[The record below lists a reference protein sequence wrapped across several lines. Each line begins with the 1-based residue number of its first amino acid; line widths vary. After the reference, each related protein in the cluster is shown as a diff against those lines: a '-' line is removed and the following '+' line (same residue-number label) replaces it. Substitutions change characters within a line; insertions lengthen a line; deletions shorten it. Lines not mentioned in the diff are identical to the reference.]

1 MMKLWSV
8 VLVAMLAF
16 AHADA
21 DARRLGGGKSTGQQS
36 SNVTQRE
43 SAAPGAPAQNATNA
57 AAVLPSHP
65 MAAWAERHY
74 LSRRPDLWR
83 LIGIALLG
91 GACGAGLL
99 SVVGNQGF
107 ESLIP
112 YLLLLATL
120 LFACGSRLRRWL
132 RHTAAFRLGG
142 WSSLLLLLICVY
154 GGFFAAGMGVILMA
168 GLLLLGL
175 QQMADNNA
183 VKNLLG
189 GVVNSVAVVVWSIQG
204 LIDWSLV
211 WQCFAG
217 AVIGGVLGAKLARY
231 LSVMWLQRL
240 VMSVGFGLSG
250 VFFFR

>member
-1 MMKLWSV
+1 MDFLLTLDLVWQSGLLFAVGLFCGV
-8 VLVAMLAF
+8 VNAVA
-16 AHADA
+16 
-21 DARRLGGGKSTGQQS
+21 GGGTFFSFPVFIALGLPP
-36 SNVTQRE
+36 VM
-43 SAAPGAPAQNATNA
+43 ANATNA

-74 LSRRPDLWR
+74 LYARSDFWHL
-83 LIGIALLG
+83 LLLALLG

-107 ESLIP
+107 EALIP
-112 YLLLLATL
+112 YLLLVATL
-120 LFACGSRLRRWL
+120 LFACGSRLRRWFH
-132 RHTAAFRLGG
+132 RTAAFRLGV
-142 WSSLLLLLICVY
+142 WSSLLLLLVCVY

-189 GVVNSVAVVVWSIQG
+189 GVVNAVAVVVWSVQG

-211 WQCFAG
+211 WQCFVG
-217 AVIGGVLGAKLARY
+217 AVIGGILGAKLARY
-231 LSVMWLQRL
+231 LSVIWLQRV
-240 VMSVGFGLSG
+240 VMTVGFGLSG
-250 VFFFR
+250 VFFLK

>member
-1 MMKLWSV
+1 MDFLLSLDPIGQFSLLFALGLCCGV
-8 VLVAMLAF
+8 VNAIA
-16 AHADA
+16 
-21 DARRLGGGKSTGQQS
+21 GGGTFFSFPVFIALGLPP
-36 SNVTQRE
+36 VM
-43 SAAPGAPAQNATNA
+43 ANATNA

-74 LSRRPDLWR
+74 LIARADFWR

-168 GLLLLGL
+168 GLLLLGS